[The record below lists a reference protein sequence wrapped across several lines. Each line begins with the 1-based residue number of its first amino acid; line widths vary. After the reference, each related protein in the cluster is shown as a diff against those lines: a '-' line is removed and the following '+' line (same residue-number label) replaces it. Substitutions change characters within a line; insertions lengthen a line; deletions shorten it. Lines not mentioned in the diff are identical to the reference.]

1 MISNNISQ
9 NGQKRTDRQVAKQLI
24 ANHTARVVKLENGIA
39 KLEHGIEDLRNENI
53 DLMSERQR
61 LQNIIKNRKMQ

>member
-53 DLMSERQR
+53 ALMSERQR